1 MHIEIHAYDSGW
13 PALFRQTALPIRAA
27 LGDLALRI
35 DHVGSTAIP
44 GADAKPII
52 DIQVSLRSF
61 AGFKRLVPLMEAIG
75 YELRDDNPDLSKR
88 YFREKPGARRTHI
101 HMRCAGSWSEQF
113 ALLFRDYMR
122 CHPEDVQ
129 QYGALKRQLA
139 ADYEDRQAYT
149 DAKSPFIWSI
159 MIKADAW
166 SRNLG
171 WQLGPSDV

>member
-13 PALFRQTALPIRAA
+13 PALFRQTALPIRAV

-61 AGFKRLVPLMEAIG
+61 SGFKRIVPLMVAVG
-75 YELRDDNPDLSKR
+75 YEFRNDNPDLSKR
-88 YFREKPGARRTHI
+88 YFREQPGARRAHI

-139 ADYEDRQAYT
+139 ADYEDRAAYT
-149 DAKSPFIWSI
+149 DAKSPFIWRV
-159 MIKADAW
+159 MMKADAW
-166 SRNLG
+166 SRTLG
-171 WQLGPSDV
+171 WQVGPSDV